1 MSLKYEHIIWDLDH
15 TLWDFDTNSTETIL
29 EILHD
34 FDLLGKPIMEP
45 QKFLADYIRINRH
58 CWDLYQIGEM
68 DKATLRYTRFQQAFE
83 LHGVSAE
90 SSREL
95 SDRFCEEYVVRCPKK
110 NVLIDGAVEILDYLK
125 AKNYKMCI
133 MTNGFIEAQ
142 HVKMHVSGLNPYFDH
157 VFISENLKAK
167 KPDPKAYHA
176 VLNALNTKV
185 ENCIMIGDSASSDI
199 QGAVHVDMDS
209 IHFLPDGSTETK
221 GTHAIKE
228 LMEIK
233 EIL

>member
-15 TLWDFDTNSTETIL
+15 TLWDFDTNSKETIL
-29 EILHD
+29 ELLHEFKLIGD
-34 FDLLGKPIMEP
+34 PIQDEL
-45 QKFLADYIRINRH
+45 KFLEDYIKINRH
-58 CWDLYQIGEM
+58 CWDLYQVGEM

-83 LHGVSAE
+83 LHGVPTE

-95 SDRFCEEYVVRCPKK
+95 SDRFCEDYVVRCPKK
-110 NVLIDGAVEILDYLK
+110 SALIDGTLEILDYLK
-125 AKNYKMCI
+125 EKNYKMCI

-142 HVKMHVSGLNPYFDH
+142 HVKMHVSGLNPYFNH

-199 QGAVHVDMDS
+199 QGAVNVGMDS

-221 GTHAIKE
+221 GSYAIE
-228 LMEIK
+228 QLMQIK